1 VEIRRQNPRHASPYR
16 FGVLP
21 LDYRERFMSAAA
33 APSLAASGAIVADSA
48 RPKCAEPPR
57 ARGEPAASSNGN
69 SMSRSA
75 ARFVAQQARAAAPVA
90 TVVDLKRSTSPAAA
104 QTSTTSSTYRL
115 TSRSHKVARRQY
127 CARIIASFQCIRLTG
142 VKMSSHP
149 AAPLDRSETTFRFL
163 AEPSSVNFGG
173 KVHGGALMK
182 WIDETAYACAAVW
195 SGRYCVTVSV
205 GNIRFRRPILVGNL
219 VELRARVVATGR
231 TSMHIHVSVQAG
243 DPKGG
248 ELLQTT
254 DCLVVMV
261 AVNENGSPVQV
272 PSFVPETDEQK
283 RLARYAMDVKEAL
296 DAIVELKPEEVAQ
309 GKI

>member
-1 VEIRRQNPRHASPYR
+1 
-16 FGVLP
+16 
-21 LDYRERFMSAAA
+21 MST
-33 APSLAASGAIVADSA
+33 PS
-48 RPKCAEPPR
+48 
-57 ARGEPAASSNGN
+57 
-69 SMSRSA
+69 
-75 ARFVAQQARAAAPVA
+75 A
-90 TVVDLKRSTSPAAA
+90 TP
-104 QTSTTSSTYRL
+104 
-115 TSRSHKVARRQY
+115 
-127 CARIIASFQCIRLTG
+127 
-142 VKMSSHP
+142 ME
-149 AAPLDRSETTFRFL
+149 RSETTFRFL
-163 AEPSSVNFGG
+163 AEPTSVNFGG

-231 TSMHIHVSVQAG
+231 TSMHIHVSVFAG

-261 AVNENGSPVQV
+261 AVNENGSPVPV
-272 PSFVPETDEQK
+272 PAFLPMTDEQQ
-283 RLARYAMDVKEAL
+283 RLAKYAMDVKAAL

-309 GKI
+309 GKV